1 MLFTKQGSLITSKF
15 IWVDTNY
22 THEEP
27 IGWAEA
33 QWVQI
38 CSIPDRA
45 WGLNVIFRE
54 GGMLYRNVPPW
65 AISFWPDGSSLLP
78 EESQMWN
85 CYSDQFTILE
95 CPHLLGRK
103 CEILTCNGIVDGE
116 YLFQTTHLNDS
127 YSTAPDQD
135 KTMIWAVTT
144 EGRLT
149 IYPNNRV
156 YFKDRSYILE
166 SPPKRLK
173 LHEQIYEIDE
183 SISTIINR

>member
-27 IGWAEA
+27 VGWAEA

-38 CSIPDRA
+38 VSIPNRA
-45 WGLNVIFRE
+45 WGLNVLFRD

-65 AISFWPDGSSLLP
+65 AISFWPDGSELLA
-78 EESQMWN
+78 EETQMWN
-85 CYSDQFTILE
+85 CYSDQFAILE
-95 CPHLLGRK
+95 CPHLLGMK
-103 CEILTCNGIVDGE
+103 CEILTCNGIVNGE

-127 YSTAPDQD
+127 YSAAPEQD

-149 IYPNNRV
+149 IFPNNRV
-156 YFKDRSYILE
+156 YFKDRSYIVE
-166 SPPKRLK
+166 STPKQLK
-173 LHEQIYEIDE
+173 LQEQIYEIDE
-183 SISTIINR
+183 SISTIINK

>member
-1 MLFTKQGSLITSKF
+1 MLYTKQGSLITSKF

-27 IGWAEA
+27 IGWVEA

-45 WGLNVIFRE
+45 WGLNVIFRD

-65 AISFWPDGSSLLP
+65 AISFWPDGGSLLP
-78 EESQMWN
+78 EETQMWN

-127 YSTAPDQD
+127 YSAAPDQD

-149 IYPNNRV
+149 IFPNNRV
-156 YFKDRSYILE
+156 YLKDESYIIE
-166 SPPKRLK
+166 SEPKRLK
-173 LHEQIYEIDE
+173 LHDQVYEINE
-183 SISTIINR
+183 SISTKINR